1 MEGSRDGAASPAA
14 LPMHPV
20 PAQEEITH
28 PAATR
33 GLARALK
40 PGRRLQLL
48 TRHPGCRFQK
58 APDTTGS
65 HMPECQVTLSKQS

>member
-1 MEGSRDGAASPAA
+1 MGQAARLSCFPHGEGA

-20 PAQEEITH
+20 PAQEAITH

-33 GLARALK
+33 GLACTLK

-48 TRHPGCRFQK
+48 T
-58 APDTTGS
+58 
-65 HMPECQVTLSKQS
+65 